1 MKMIYLDDALDGKI
15 FSRDLREYVV
25 PVRVLQS
32 CQSVE
37 PVEPVEAVEKNVEYK
52 DMLKVLFNRC
62 LALSSGQLCIF
73 CGLRNECSQYRSV
86 LKEAK

>member
-37 PVEPVEAVEKNVEYK
+37 PVEPIEKNVEYK

>member
-37 PVEPVEAVEKNVEYK
+37 PVEPVEKNVEYK

-62 LALSSGQLCIF
+62 LTLSSGQLCIF
-73 CGLRNECSQYRSV
+73 CGLRNECSQYRSI

>member
-37 PVEPVEAVEKNVEYK
+37 PVEENVEYK

>member
-25 PVRVLQS
+25 PVIVLQN
-32 CQSVE
+32 CKSVE
-37 PVEPVEAVEKNVEYK
+37 PVEKNVEYK

>member
-1 MKMIYLDDALDGKI
+1 MKIIYLDDALDGKI

-32 CQSVE
+32 CQNVE
-37 PVEPVEAVEKNVEYK
+37 PVEKNVEYK

-62 LALSSGQLCIF
+62 LTLSSGQLCIF

>member
-32 CQSVE
+32 CQGVE
-37 PVEPVEAVEKNVEYK
+37 PVEPIEKNVEYK

>member
-37 PVEPVEAVEKNVEYK
+37 SVEPVEENVEYK

>member
-37 PVEPVEAVEKNVEYK
+37 SVEKNVEYK

>member
-37 PVEPVEAVEKNVEYK
+37 PVEQNVEYK

>member
-1 MKMIYLDDALDGKI
+1 MKMIDLDDALDGKI

-37 PVEPVEAVEKNVEYK
+37 PVEKNVEYK

>member
-37 PVEPVEAVEKNVEYK
+37 PVEPVEKNVEYK
-52 DMLKVLFNRC
+52 DMLKVNF
-62 LALSSGQLCIF
+62 AF
-73 CGLRNECSQYRSV
+73 SV
-86 LKEAK
+86 G

>member
-32 CQSVE
+32 CQSIE
-37 PVEPVEAVEKNVEYK
+37 PVEPVEKNEEYK